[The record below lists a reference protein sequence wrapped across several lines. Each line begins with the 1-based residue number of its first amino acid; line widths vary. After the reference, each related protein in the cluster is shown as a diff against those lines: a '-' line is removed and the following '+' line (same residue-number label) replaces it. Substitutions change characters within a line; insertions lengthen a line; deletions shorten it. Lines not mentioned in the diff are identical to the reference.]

1 MSGFFGVIS
10 KSNCI
15 MDLFFGVD
23 YHSHLGTRRG
33 GLTVYGPEGFRRS
46 IHNIENSPFR
56 TKFEK
61 DVEEL
66 NGNLGIGCISDLEA
80 QPLLINSHLGSFAIA
95 TVGRMNNMDEIKQ
108 ECFEHGKVQFLE
120 MSRGLLNQT
129 EMVAALI
136 NLKNNVIEGLSYA
149 QEKIK
154 GSMSILLLF
163 KDKIYAARDK
173 FGRTPVVIGKKKGS
187 RCVTFESS
195 AFVNLGYKFDY
206 ELGPGEIVSITNEGY
221 ELEKERNN
229 NLKMC
234 SFLWT
239 YYGYPTSSYEG
250 VTVETMRYRCGAML
264 RKRDNVDVD
273 AVAGVP
279 DSGLAHAIGYA
290 NESGFPFTRPFI
302 KYTPTW
308 PRSFMPSSQSQRN
321 LIAKMKLIPVKELIE
336 NKRLLLID
344 DSIVRGTQ
352 LRETTEFLYD
362 SGAKEVHVRPAC
374 PPIIFP
380 CKFLNFSRS
389 NSPMDLIT
397 RKIIAE
403 LENVEVAS
411 DELAVKYCDPN
422 SQEYQNM
429 VNLICEKMH
438 FNSLQYHRLD
448 DLVEA
453 ISLEKCKLCTYCF
466 DGIEE

>member
-10 KSNCI
+10 KSSCI

-403 LENVEVAS
+403 LENVEVVS

-466 DGIEE
+466 DGVEE